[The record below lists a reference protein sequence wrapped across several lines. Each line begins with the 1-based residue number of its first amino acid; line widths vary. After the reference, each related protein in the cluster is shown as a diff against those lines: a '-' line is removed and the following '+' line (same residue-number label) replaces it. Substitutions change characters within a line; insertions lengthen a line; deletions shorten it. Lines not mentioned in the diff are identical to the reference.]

1 MADLRSWLDDV
12 NKLGQLM
19 NVENVDWKLEL
30 STLTEIIN
38 ERIKS
43 RPAIVF
49 DNTKGYPKG
58 YRIAVNMLSSVD
70 LLA

>member
-1 MADLRSWLDDV
+1 
-12 NKLGQLM
+12 M